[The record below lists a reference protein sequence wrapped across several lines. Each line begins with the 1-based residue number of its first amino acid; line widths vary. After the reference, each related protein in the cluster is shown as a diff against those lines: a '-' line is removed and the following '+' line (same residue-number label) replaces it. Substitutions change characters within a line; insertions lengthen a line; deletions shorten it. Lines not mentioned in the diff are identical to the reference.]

1 MSVRSNCHRKS
12 NQLNTE
18 VAIFPLSVWRNSRSN
33 LRSQSQRDKWLKIS
47 QFFQITVTE
56 FNINSLT
63 TTDSEADL
71 LQKSLFSTSGWPR
84 KSPNLAQPKSMGCIV
99 TVVSKIYRSIVTN
112 FNVNFKTASGNET
125 NAVEKSLYLYF
136 RFDEK
141 VAQTYTAKVNEIC
154 HNSNF
159 ANLQVD
165 SNEL

>member
-1 MSVRSNCHRKS
+1 MVY
-12 NQLNTE
+12 L
-18 VAIFPLSVWRNSRSN
+18 I
-33 LRSQSQRDKWLKIS
+33 
-47 QFFQITVTE
+47 
-56 FNINSLT
+56 
-63 TTDSEADL
+63 
-71 LQKSLFSTSGWPR
+71 
-84 KSPNLAQPKSMGCIV
+84 